1 MTVATAPAAA
11 STQIAVNYL
20 EIDPLEVA
28 QEIVNIRRTIAEQ
41 QARLEKGM
49 AILDGCYEQGLLPKQ
64 FDASGMTFQL
74 IAGRTSYDWSSVP
87 EVKEAEASLKRFKA
101 ECQQQGTVACTVGA
115 PSWRLTEA
123 KVQH

>member
-1 MTVATAPAAA
+1 MTVATAPAQVHGIDLA
-11 STQIAVNYL
+11 Q
-20 EIDPLEVA
+20 IDPLEVA

-49 AILDGCYEQGLLPKQ
+49 AILDGCYEQGLVPRS

-87 EVKEAEASLKRFKA
+87 EVKEAEASLKAFKA
-101 ECQQQGTVACTVGA
+101 ECQQAGTVACTVGK

-123 KVQH
+123 KGPH